1 MTIGGERNGS
11 EMPGKSTSTLTLLSN
26 SQVETA
32 LFKLKRDIA
41 KYNFLFVWI
50 LGME

>member
-32 LFKLKRDIA
+32 LFNRNMGIKST
-41 KYNFLFVWI
+41 LFKF
-50 LGME
+50 